1 MIPAAFEYSRASSVD
16 EASKLL
22 DKYGDDA
29 KVLAGGHSLIPLM
42 RLRLA
47 QPTALVDINGIKGL
61 DQIKVEGSKVHIG
74 ALVRHVQIQNSDVL
88 KDKLPILAEVAGEVG
103 DNQVRNMGTMGGVIA
118 HADAAGDYP
127 TIALMLDAEIVTNK
141 RKIHAK
147 DFFKDLFTTPL
158 ATNEIVTEVV
168 FPVADGPHKY
178 IKFRRRLFDW
188 AIVGAAPTDSTHR
201 VTFGPARNTR
211 STWRECSPRGP
222 YNKRAEGP
230 VLFDWMTAP
239 ASIDDVERRL
249 RERRYIGDRGLAT
262 SIFLALKLEKPLFIE
277 GEAGVGKTEAAKV
290 MAEVLDA
297 RLIRLQCYEGI
308 DLAHA
313 VYEWNYPR
321 QLLHIRLLGEGED
334 RRTAERE
341 IFSSEFLLRR
351 PLLDAIDNDDPTPP
365 VLLIDEI
372 DRSDEEFEAF
382 LLELLSDFQISIP
395 EIGTIK
401 AKKPPFV
408 VITSNRTREVHDA
421 LKRRCL
427 YHWID
432 YPDLEKEVEI
442 VRARAPEAADG
453 LAREVAALVQGL
465 RTMELYKVPGVAE
478 TLDWARSLA
487 ALGATRIDASLVDAT
502 LGSALKYQEDLER
515 IRQQVPALVERARG
529 A

>member
-1 MIPAAFEYSRASSVD
+1 
-16 EASKLL
+16 L
-22 DKYGDDA
+22 D
-29 KVLAGGHSLIPLM
+29 VTAGS
-42 RLRLA
+42 
-47 QPTALVDINGIKGL
+47 PT
-61 DQIKVEGSKVHIG
+61 
-74 ALVRHVQIQNSDVL
+74 
-88 KDKLPILAEVAGEVG
+88 
-103 DNQVRNMGTMGGVIA
+103 
-118 HADAAGDYP
+118 
-127 TIALMLDAEIVTNK
+127 TIE
-141 RKIHAK
+141 
-147 DFFKDLFTTPL
+147 
-158 ATNEIVTEVV
+158 
-168 FPVADGPHKY
+168 
-178 IKFRRRLFDW
+178 
-188 AIVGAAPTDSTHR
+188 
-201 VTFGPARNTR
+201 
-211 STWRECSPRGP
+211 
-222 YNKRAEGP
+222 
-230 VLFDWMTAP
+230 
-239 ASIDDVERRL
+239 DVEARL
-249 RERRYIGDRGLAT
+249 RERKYIGDRGLAT

-290 MAEVLDA
+290 MADVLGA

-321 QLLHIRLLGEGED
+321 QLLHIRLMGEGED
-334 RRTAERE
+334 RRVAERE

-351 PLLDAIDNDDPTPP
+351 PLLDAIDNDDLTPP

-382 LLELLSDFQISIP
+382 LLELLSDFQVSIP

-401 AKKPPFV
+401 AKRAPFV

-453 LAREVAALVQGL
+453 LAREVAGLVQGL
-465 RTMELYKVPGVAE
+465 RSMDLYKVPGVAE

-487 ALGATRIDASLVDAT
+487 ALGATQIDSSLVNAT

-515 IRQQVPALVERARG
+515 VREQIPALVEKARG